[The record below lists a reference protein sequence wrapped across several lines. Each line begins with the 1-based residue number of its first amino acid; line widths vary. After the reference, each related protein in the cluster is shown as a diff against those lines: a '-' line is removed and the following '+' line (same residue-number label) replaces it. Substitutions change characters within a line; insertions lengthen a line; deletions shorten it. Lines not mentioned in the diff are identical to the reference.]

1 MSSTS
6 ATSPS
11 RPSRHGRAK
20 STLTAFKPRPTDDEP
35 LDDLELVR
43 RFDRL
48 TNSRLAKEK
57 SSFHHLYVP
66 DEAESRRPGLV
77 DGVLWLAER
86 IFVGPPPKPHK
97 RQHSGPFTSHL
108 THEAREPEPESTSEP
123 EPPANEPDEPEL
135 DGEEQL
141 LRTSEEQGWQRCP
154 APDCGHMIEL
164 TEGCMRIKCRC
175 GTIFCYGCGEPWKTC
190 SCPLWDT
197 PVADGGY
204 RRSFDETGE
213 ELQDWELVGEDEPRV
228 AVVVEQKPSVP
239 EVKIP
244 YYFEEGGITMPGGL
258 FTMVPTRDDTD
269 MIYSIPEAY
278 TANPTNSNFP
288 TPDAAPNSRHDDDL
302 QFSESDANSPTR
314 EETTAQSPIGE
325 ASSSN
330 QRDADLLGFEEEG
343 DPFQTQAG
351 LTPADLPPRYAT
363 FDQGALSGPSFPI
376 PDTSAS
382 TSGLGYGHGYGFPTQ
397 LDGFEKW
404 DGSPPL
410 DDKKTSLWTEG
421 AGPRTNS
428 PPPDPGLLGA
438 DPEGEGDKSILG
450 PSIRRTGTPL
460 SALVDPSDQKKMS
473 SIRGSAR
480 KRFSMD
486 GTNGRKDLTEKDPI
500 PRSNSAKVLEKEED
514 QAKMDEIRQNS
525 KKLAGKAKAEDKPKV
540 AAPAPKPAWAKKSPP
555 AVAPPPSSSP
565 APKPAWGGKA
575 SKTPTPAPQTP
586 ARRSPVPDVQGGA
599 ADTEE
604 NKDEGTPSGVTN
616 KDADPVNPADANP
629 SENKQPVGEGAADG
643 SKTGAENNDEARQEG
658 GGENSGVEVPENPN
672 EGQQDK
678 TEEATLSGMPG
689 DNADPPDS
697 TTPDPSGD
705 GATGDA
711 EGDESKLDEGQA
723 TNNTAEESN
732 NAEASDPAG
741 IDTLAAGS
749 TADDAT
755 GNSELGPNNGEATND
770 GNNVDASN
778 PPGATISTTSDTNG
792 AISAQRPEGSDGQAE
807 GDASTTQVGDQ
818 GEGLGGTGGNAS
830 NPVSPNPD
838 VGTPQSAS
846 ASSPEIPT
854 KLGGAQGGEGQDEF
868 QPQIIKKKPRGGGRR
883 AKK

>member
-97 RQHSGPFTSHL
+97 RQHSGTFTSQL
-108 THEAREPEPESTSEP
+108 THETREPEPESTSEP

-141 LRTSEEQGWQRCP
+141 LRTSEEQ
-154 APDCGHMIEL
+154 
-164 TEGCMRIKCRC
+164 
-175 GTIFCYGCGEPWKTC
+175 
-190 SCPLWDT
+190 
-197 PVADGGY
+197 DGGY

-269 MIYSIPEAY
+269 IIYSIPEAY
-278 TANPTNSNFP
+278 TANTTNSNFP
-288 TPDAAPNSRHDDDL
+288 PPDAAPNARHDDDL
-302 QFSESDANSPTR
+302 QFSESDVNSPTR

-363 FDQGALSGPSFPI
+363 FDQGAFSGPSFPV

-410 DDKKTSLWTEG
+410 DDKKASPWTEG
-421 AGPRTNS
+421 AGARTNS
-428 PPPDPGLLGA
+428 PPPDPGLLRA

-460 SALVDPSDQKKMS
+460 SALADPIDQKKMS

-525 KKLAGKAKAEDKPKV
+525 KKLGGKAKAEDKPKV

-575 SKTPTPAPQTP
+575 SKTPTPASQTP
-586 ARRSPVPDVQGGA
+586 ARRSPAPVGA
-599 ADTEE
+599 ADAEE
-604 NKDEGTPSGVTN
+604 DKDEGTPGGVTN
-616 KDADPVNPADANP
+616 KDADPVNPADADP
-629 SENKQPVGEGAADG
+629 SKNIQLVGEGAADSG
-643 SKTGAENNDEARQEG
+643 KTGAENNDEVHQEG

-678 TEEATLSGMPG
+678 TEEATLSGIPG
-689 DNADPPDS
+689 DNADPPNP

-705 GATGDA
+705 GATGDQA

-741 IDTLAAGS
+741 INTFAAGS

-755 GNSELGPNNGEATND
+755 GNSELEPNNGGATND

-778 PPGATISTTSDTNG
+778 PPQTTTLPTDGA
-792 AISAQRPEGSDGQAE
+792 
-807 GDASTTQVGDQ
+807 ASTHAAGENPESNDNQGQQADGGASATQVGD
-818 GEGLGGTGGNAS
+818 GSNNPGGLGS
-830 NPVSPNPD
+830 NPTSPNPD
-838 VGTPQSAS
+838 NVDTPQTAS
-846 ASSPEIPT
+846 ASSPEIST
-854 KLGGAQGGEGQDEF
+854 AG
-868 QPQIIKKKPRGGGRR
+868 GGGRDGEDQEVLT
-883 AKK
+883 AVPSFNKKRKNTRKNTRKG